1 MNFPKARGRTGE
13 AHNLPSGEG
22 AAHPAAG
29 NCVSPGG
36 RLSLA
41 VHYRPGVFDMHRR
54 TFQIAFASALLLA
67 CVFAALTDQ
76 GAAQVP
82 AQAAKNAT
90 SPAAAWPP
98 QIKRVLPPVAKPLAP
113 KDQEMLELELAKVQQ
128 QRDRLHASK
137 PDAANNADVDILLKA
152 VRYALLHGEF
162 FDHKKDLARAETLLD
177 LAEDRLELMT
187 EEGDILAEKRGPM
200 ARGFYS
206 AIDGSAQPYGLIVP
220 EKLDLSKPAPLYVW
234 LHGRGDTSCDL
245 QFISGFLGTKSPGPL
260 QPANAIVLHPF
271 GRYCNGYKSAGE
283 VDVLEAIEDVKKHY
297 KIDADRV
304 VLAGF
309 SMGGAGAWHMGA
321 HYADHWCAVHAGAG
335 FVDVKRYQNIT
346 DDKLPPWYVQKL
358 WGLYDVPDYKRN
370 FLNVPLLAYS
380 GEQDKQK
387 AAADIMEAE
396 LAQEGLKLTHLIGPG
411 MGHKY
416 HPEVLLDVQKR
427 LAAMVEMGRNNDR
440 TQIAFQ
446 TRTLRYSKLGWVEAL
461 ALDKHWED
469 ARIDAAAGDK
479 TGTTIATKNVAALR
493 LTGRHSGTELTVDGQ
508 SLTASVARSGDA
520 APVIL
525 VKKEGRWSTQA
536 DLPWQVGKR
545 KTPGLQGPIDDAFV
559 SRFTMIMPDQE
570 ESAVDRW
577 ALIESRHFWS
587 RWDLLMRGEPR
598 AKTVSNLS
606 EGDGARLS
614 ETDNLV
620 LFGTPQSNPL
630 IAHVLD
636 KLPIKWTGKTVG
648 MGDLEFDATKVVPVL
663 IYPNPL
669 NPAKYVVLN
678 SGLTFREA
686 HDKTNSQQNPKL
698 PDWAFVDVTQP
709 PTDEYP
715 GKVLAAGFF
724 DEEWKYVKQPAV
736 DAK

>member
-1 MNFPKARGRTGE
+1 
-13 AHNLPSGEG
+13 
-22 AAHPAAG
+22 
-29 NCVSPGG
+29 
-36 RLSLA
+36 
-41 VHYRPGVFDMHRR
+41 MHRC
-54 TFQIAFASALLLA
+54 TFQIVFTLALWLA
-67 CVFAALTDQ
+67 CVFAALTEQ
-76 GAAQVP
+76 GAAQDP
-82 AQAAKNAT
+82 AKAAKNAT
-90 SPAAAWPP
+90 PTAAQWPP
-98 QIKRVLPPVAKPLAP
+98 QIKRVLPPQAKPLLA
-113 KDQEMLELELAKVQQ
+113 KDQEVLELDLAKVQQ

-137 PDAANNADVDILLKA
+137 PDATNFADVDILLKA

-162 FDHKKDLARAETLLD
+162 FDQKKDLARAETILN
-177 LAEDRLELMT
+177 LAEDRLELMA
-187 EEGDILAEKRGPM
+187 EGGDILAEQRGPM

-206 AIDGSAQPYGLIVP
+206 DIDGSAQPYGLIVP
-220 EKLDLSKPAPLYVW
+220 EKLDLSKPVPLYVW

-245 QFISGFLGTKSPGPL
+245 QFISGFLGTKAPGPM
-260 QPANAIVLHPF
+260 QPADAIVLHPF

-283 VDVLEAIEDVKKHY
+283 VDVLEAIEDVAKHY
-297 KIDADRV
+297 EIDHDRI

-321 HYADHWCAVHAGAG
+321 HYADRWCAVHAGAG

-358 WGLYDVPDYKRN
+358 WGLYDVPDCRRN
-370 FLNVPLLAYS
+370 FLNVPLIAYS

-396 LAQEGLKLTHLIGPG
+396 LAKEGLKLTHLIGPG

-427 LAAMVEMGRNNDR
+427 LAAMVEKGRDNDR
-440 TQIAFQ
+440 KQITLQ
-446 TRTLRYSKLGWVEAL
+446 TRTLRYGKLGWVEVL
-461 ALDKHWED
+461 TLDTHWD
-469 ARIDAAAGDK
+469 DSRIDVTADIKAGVVVK
-479 TGTTIATKNVAALR
+479 TKNIAAMR
-493 LTGRHSGTELTVDGQ
+493 LTGPNVGSEVTIDGQ
-508 SLTASVARSGDA
+508 KVALARSAGQA

-525 VKKEGRWSTQA
+525 VKNEGRWSTQA
-536 DLPWQVGKR
+536 ELPWQVGKR

-559 SRFTMIMPDQE
+559 SRFTLILPDRE

-577 ALIESRHFWS
+577 ARFESQHFS
-587 RWDLLMRGEPR
+587 ERWKMLMRGEAR
-598 AKTVSNLS
+598 TREASKLAGDDAAKLS
-606 EGDGARLS
+606 A
-614 ETDNLV
+614 TDNLV
-620 LFGTPQSNPL
+620 LFGAPQSNPL
-630 IAHVLD
+630 IAQVLD
-636 KLPIKWTGKTVG
+636 KLPIKWTEKTVG

-663 IYPNPL
+663 VYPNPL

-698 PDWAFVDVTQP
+698 PDWAFVDVTQT
-709 PTDEYP
+709 PTDELP

-724 DEEWKYVKQPAV
+724 DEEWHYVKQPSA